1 MKRKSLLK
9 RSLAVLLA
17 AAMAVMGGACGSSTS
32 TTSSEP
38 AAESAASTEEAA
50 STDAAAAETE
60 AGTEAAQS
68 DLYGDEVTINVM
80 VWDRGNAAPG
90 TTTED
95 NNLTQWIKDQVKE
108 LYNINVEYTAVPRSE
123 SDDKVNIMLSGGTA
137 PDIIMTY
144 DQALFYN
151 YASSGALKDLTDL
164 YAQYGGDI
172 EANCTEAEPAGVI
185 DGVRY
190 AVMKQRGTE
199 EPRHTAYIR
208 QDWLDE
214 LGMEIPT
221 TKAELEEYLYAV
233 KENNLGGDNTI
244 PWAMSGRTDTE
255 KMYLNFV
262 GSYVDLASDR
272 DAYMYAESYMAVA
285 PGSEEG
291 LRKLNQWYNDG
302 LISADFPTDSA
313 EDVYK
318 AAIANGNAGFVLDD
332 VYNPHAS
339 FEVLN
344 NTLGTQD
351 VFVPVQCFD
360 LPDGSYRN
368 PFEYRYAMYV
378 MIPSTTSDEK
388 AAACMKYLNWM
399 SDPEV
404 AMNIYYTPDYTTNDL
419 GVAVAPSTTELQELG
434 YPGTP
439 DDLSIVNQ
447 NYSWVNDYEV
457 MAATSY
463 ENRTSD
469 WVTEE
474 WYQNL
479 YEVKESGKY
488 RFPTYAYISPDEQ
501 TYGADIKTR
510 MVEFV
515 YNCICCPA
523 DQFDSTYES
532 GYQELVNAGLQKIL
546 DARGAYYDSVNG

>member
-1 MKRKSLLK
+1 
-9 RSLAVLLA
+9 
-17 AAMAVMGGACGSSTS
+17 
-32 TTSSEP
+32 
-38 AAESAASTEEAA
+38 
-50 STDAAAAETE
+50 
-60 AGTEAAQS
+60 
-68 DLYGDEVTINVM
+68 
-80 VWDRGNAAPG
+80 
-90 TTTED
+90 
-95 NNLTQWIKDQVKE
+95 
-108 LYNINVEYTAVPRSE
+108 
-123 SDDKVNIMLSGGTA
+123 
-137 PDIIMTY
+137 
-144 DQALFYN
+144 
-151 YASSGALKDLTDL
+151 
-164 YAQYGGDI
+164 
-172 EANCTEAEPAGVI
+172 
-185 DGVRY
+185 
-190 AVMKQRGTE
+190 
-199 EPRHTAYIR
+199 
-208 QDWLDE
+208 
-214 LGMEIPT
+214 
-221 TKAELEEYLYAV
+221 
-233 KENNLGGDNTI
+233 
-244 PWAMSGRTDTE
+244 
-255 KMYLNFV
+255 
-262 GSYVDLASDR
+262 
-272 DAYMYAESYMAVA
+272 
-285 PGSEEG
+285 
-291 LRKLNQWYNDG
+291 
-302 LISADFPTDSA
+302 
-313 EDVYK
+313 
-318 AAIANGNAGFVLDD
+318 
-332 VYNPHAS
+332 
-339 FEVLN
+339 
-344 NTLGTQD
+344 
-351 VFVPVQCFD
+351 
-360 LPDGSYRN
+360 
-368 PFEYRYAMYV
+368 MYV

-447 NYSWVNDYEV
+447 NYSWVNDKDV

-479 YEVKESGKY
+479 YEVKEIGKY

>member
-1 MKRKSLLK
+1 
-9 RSLAVLLA
+9 
-17 AAMAVMGGACGSSTS
+17 
-32 TTSSEP
+32 
-38 AAESAASTEEAA
+38 
-50 STDAAAAETE
+50 
-60 AGTEAAQS
+60 
-68 DLYGDEVTINVM
+68 
-80 VWDRGNAAPG
+80 
-90 TTTED
+90 
-95 NNLTQWIKDQVKE
+95 
-108 LYNINVEYTAVPRSE
+108 
-123 SDDKVNIMLSGGTA
+123 
-137 PDIIMTY
+137 
-144 DQALFYN
+144 
-151 YASSGALKDLTDL
+151 
-164 YAQYGGDI
+164 
-172 EANCTEAEPAGVI
+172 
-185 DGVRY
+185 
-190 AVMKQRGTE
+190 
-199 EPRHTAYIR
+199 
-208 QDWLDE
+208 
-214 LGMEIPT
+214 
-221 TKAELEEYLYAV
+221 
-233 KENNLGGDNTI
+233 
-244 PWAMSGRTDTE
+244 
-255 KMYLNFV
+255 
-262 GSYVDLASDR
+262 
-272 DAYMYAESYMAVA
+272 
-285 PGSEEG
+285 
-291 LRKLNQWYNDG
+291 
-302 LISADFPTDSA
+302 
-313 EDVYK
+313 
-318 AAIANGNAGFVLDD
+318 
-332 VYNPHAS
+332 
-339 FEVLN
+339 
-344 NTLGTQD
+344 
-351 VFVPVQCFD
+351 
-360 LPDGSYRN
+360 
-368 PFEYRYAMYV
+368 

-447 NYSWVNDYEV
+447 NYSWVNDKDV